1 MNTFQNL
8 NKLEALDL
16 SFNSLVSIENNLFY
30 GLNHLKDLYLW
41 QVKGFDLVGQSFGY
55 LTAIS
60 NIYVN
65 ETVVIKH
72 KCVFMHSITRL
83 IQRNVA
89 DKLIFFKSFNLITQ
103 EYSSI
108 LTRYDLKCMLLQFKV
123 HLNLKTDQDYEI
135 SLRNAR
141 RF

>member
-16 SFNSLVSIENNLFY
+16 SFNSLVSIENNLFF
-30 GLNHLKDLYLW
+30 GLDLLKDLYLW
-41 QVKGFDLVGQSFGY
+41 QVKDFVLGDQSFGY

-65 ETVVIKH
+65 ETVVTKH
-72 KCVFMHSITRL
+72 KCVFMHSITRQ